1 MTSGEAID
9 SMDLHAA
16 FMRRAA
22 ADQGA
27 FVEALAARLEQALP
41 GLVRIERKRNGLFSK
56 AAHVRAISIDTGDT
70 QYVLEQDQGIL
81 RAMCTHVAH
90 GVILKRETLTVQQ
103 FLEALGNTLGK
114 LSADAEGAHHVLHDF
129 LMS

>member
-16 FMRRAA
+16 FIRRAA

-56 AAHVRAISIDTGDT
+56 AAHVRTISIDAGDT
-70 QYVLEQDQGIL
+70 QYVLEQDQGML
-81 RAMCTHVAH
+81 RAMCTHVAQ
-90 GVILKRETLTVQQ
+90 GVILKRETLYDIKKSCSTRC
-103 FLEALGNTLGK
+103 AP
-114 LSADAEGAHHVLHDF
+114 SASAESLPRVLPNA
-129 LMS
+129 SRNC